1 MANELTTA
9 AQSQILEAQKAEAH
23 RIRERLRQIAY
34 GYRCANLTQ
43 EELII
48 RRAIDVAKR
57 RRGVAEEIF
66 DPVLEW
72 EDPDTAAAKVR
83 LKVRR

>member
-1 MANELTTA
+1 MATDEIIGN
-9 AQSQILEAQKAEAH
+9 SQAMDTQKAEAH

-48 RRAIDVAKR
+48 RRAI
-57 RRGVAEEIF
+57 EEIF

-72 EDPDTAAAKVR
+72 EDPDAAATKAKFKKVLR
-83 LKVRR
+83 